1 VGVKNLLLG
10 KRVKS
15 SDNYKEFLSTETLC
29 SDLKGRSIR
38 GGLYTMV
45 GDGVSNIL
53 RLVSIAI
60 LARILIPED
69 FGLISMVTALT
80 VIAERFKDLGLATA
94 TVQKKEINH
103 QQVSALFWINVIVG
117 ALLMIV
123 VCALSK
129 LIAWFYGDD
138 RLIWIT
144 VGISLTFLFGGM
156 TVQHQALLKRRLEFF
171 KITTINIV
179 AEFLS
184 ICITVILALM
194 GYGYWALVWKE
205 ITRSVFVIVG
215 TWLSCP
221 WLPGLWVR
229 NVKIGGMMRFGR
241 DITGFNLIN
250 FLTKNLDQILIGK
263 FYGPGLLGIF
273 RQAYQL
279 ILTPLGQIVSPVQNV
294 AEPALSLLQDDPVR
308 YRQYYKKILLLL
320 SIVTMPLVVF
330 LFIYSRHI
338 ILLVLGERWMQAAE
352 IFRILAISAFI
363 LPVAG
368 TTGFVMI
375 TCGKTKRF
383 FILGLTSSVIFIVGM
398 SIGVRWGVVGIAVA
412 NVLSTYIYF
421 VPLIFLSFRQ
431 TPVSAGL
438 FFRSILP
445 SVICSMLMG
454 IVLFLFS
461 NIISIQSS
469 FNAIVSSVPIALIAY
484 FLAWIL
490 LPRGRLRL
498 KEIFSDFLFTFK
510 KRRMQEFPISPR

>member
-1 VGVKNLLLG
+1 MSLG
-10 KRVKS
+10 KKVKS
-15 SDNYKEFLSTETLC
+15 CDNYKEFLSTETLR

-38 GGLYTMV
+38 GGLYTMA
-45 GDGVSNIL
+45 GEGVSNIL
-53 RLVSIAI
+53 RFGSIAV

-80 VIAERFKDLGLATA
+80 VIAERFKDLGLSLA
-94 TVQKKEINH
+94 TVQKKEITH

-123 VCALSK
+123 LCALSK
-129 LIAWFYGDD
+129 PIAWFYGDD

-144 VGISLTFLFGGM
+144 VGISSTFIIGGM
-156 TVQHQALLKRRLEFF
+156 AVQHQALLRRRLEFSNM
-171 KITTINIV
+171 IAVNIAADFLGVCV
-179 AEFLS
+179 A
-184 ICITVILALM
+184 VILAVM

-205 ITRSVFVIVG
+205 ITRSVFVAVG
-215 TWLSCP
+215 MWLLCP
-221 WLPGLWVR
+221 WRPSLPVR
-229 NVKIGGMMRFGR
+229 NANIGDIIRFGR

-279 ILTPLGQIVSPVQNV
+279 ILTPLGQIGSPVQNV

-338 ILLVLGERWMQAAE
+338 ILLVLGERWVEAAE
-352 IFRILAISAFI
+352 IFRIMAISAFI
-363 LPVAG
+363 LPVAS

-375 TCGKTKRF
+375 TCGKSKRY
-383 FILGLTSSVIFIVGM
+383 FILGLTGSVIFTVGM
-398 SIGVRWGVVGIAVA
+398 SIGIKWGAVGIAVA

-421 VPLIFLSFRQ
+421 IPLIFISFRQ

-438 FFRSILP
+438 FFRSIIP
-445 SVICSMLMG
+445 SVICSLLMG
-454 IVLFLFS
+454 IALFLFS
-461 NIISIQSS
+461 NIISIQNS
-469 FNAIVSSVPIALIAY
+469 FYAIVSSVPIALIAY
-484 FLAWIL
+484 FLTWIL

-498 KEIFSDFLFTFK
+498 KEIISDFLFTFK
-510 KRRMQEFPISPR
+510 RWKMQEFPIFLR